1 MKKNKL
7 FAVLLSAIMCLYLLA
22 GCSNQENVTTPD
34 TQLPSQDAEVVES
47 PEGEAGSGLEIVD
60 WEPSELY
67 TDEDIQSAVD
77 TVLAYFETE
86 FKGCTLTQI
95 SYPGD
100 DLSDLFDE
108 YAKEY
113 QSDEA
118 IILRSSFDV
127 DSSGGDGSLEPNST
141 YEGWQWILVRSNGGI
156 WEVETYGYG

>member
-1 MKKNKL
+1 MRKL
-7 FAVLLSAIMCLYLLA
+7 FLATITFVLLLTMA
-22 GCSNQENVTTPD
+22 GCSNKEDVATPD
-34 TQLPSQDAEVVES
+34 TQLPSQDMEVES
-47 PEGEAGSGLEIVD
+47 PEKETDSDLAIVD
-60 WEPSELY
+60 WDPSELY

-118 IILRSSFDV
+118 IVLRSSFDV
-127 DSSGGDGSLEPNST
+127 DASGGDGSLESNST
-141 YEGWQWILVRSNGGI
+141 YEAWQWILVRSNGGT